1 MSHLLYRYELRIHA
15 PIDPISAVS
24 RLARFAEFGKFVV
37 YERDGTWTFAGGA
50 AGEIVLD
57 HEGFRVRW
65 SDCEHWLPFPAD
77 PARELAQILDRAP
90 VDDWS
95 LFGWTSFEYAYIQA
109 GLTGLV
115 GAGVLQHLVV
125 PQVEI
130 QLRADG
136 AVLRGGDRR
145 MLDVLADVVALPAE
159 EPALQPVSFAV
170 DKSGWEDYRAAVMA
184 VLTDIRNKRLSKA
197 IVSRIVPV
205 ELDIDLVSTYVV
217 GRRGNTPSRSFLFRL
232 DGLAAAG
239 FSPETV
245 VEVAHDGTV
254 VSHPLAG
261 TRALHL
267 DDPARNAQLRADLLT
282 DPKEIFEHAISVQSS
297 YEELKQIC
305 VSGTVKVDGFMQV
318 LERGSVQHLAS
329 AVGGK
334 LKNGRGPWDAFATLF
349 PAVTVSG
356 VPKLAAY
363 QAIHA
368 YESGP
373 RGLYSGS
380 VLAVD
385 SRGGLDAA
393 LVLRTVFQ
401 RNGRTWLQ
409 AGAGIV
415 ANSTPDR
422 EFEETCEKLR
432 SVARFLVPANPAAAS
447 GTEYKDDEPGTD
459 PSRALGNLL
468 GNPRLDART

>member
-1 MSHLLYRYELRIHA
+1 MSHLLYRHELRIHA

-24 RLARFAEFGKFVV
+24 RLARSATFGKFVI

-50 AGEIVLD
+50 AGEIMLD

-65 SDCEHWLPFPAD
+65 SDREHRLPFPTD
-77 PARELAQILDRAP
+77 PARELAQILDQAP
-90 VDDWS
+90 VADWS

-109 GLTGLV
+109 GLTGLI

-145 MLDVLADVVALPAE
+145 MLDVLADVVVLPVE
-159 EPALQPVSFAV
+159 EPTARPIPLVI
-170 DKSGWEDYRAAVMA
+170 DKSGWEEYRAAVTA
-184 VLTDIRNKRLSKA
+184 VITDIRNKRLSKA
-197 IVSRIVPV
+197 IVSRTVPV
-205 ELDIDLVSTYVV
+205 EFDVDLVSTYVA
-217 GRRGNTPSRSFLFRL
+217 GRRGNTPSRSFLFHL
-232 DGLAAAG
+232 GELAAAG

-245 VEVAHDGTV
+245 VEVAPDGTV

-267 DDPARNAQLRADLLT
+267 DDRARSAELRAELLT
-282 DPKEIFEHAISVQSS
+282 DPKEVFEHAISVQLA

-329 AVGGK
+329 AVGGR
-334 LKNGRGPWDAFATLF
+334 LKDSRGPWDAFATLF

-363 QAIHA
+363 RAIHA

-380 VLAVD
+380 VLAVN

-401 RNGRTWLQ
+401 RSGRTWLQ

-415 ANSTPDR
+415 TNSTPDR

-432 SVARFLVPANPAAAS
+432 SVARFLVPADPAAAP
-447 GTEYKDDEPGTD
+447 GTEHMDGDTETD
-459 PSRALGNLL
+459 RNAALGNS
-468 GNPRLDART
+468 RLDART

>member
-1 MSHLLYRYELRIHA
+1 MPHPLYRYELRIHA

-24 RLARFAEFGKFVV
+24 RLARSATFDKFVV
-37 YERDGTWTFAGGA
+37 YEHNGTWTFAGGA
-50 AGEIVLD
+50 TGEIVLD

-65 SDCEHWLPFPAD
+65 PDSEHRLPFPAD
-77 PARELAQILDRAP
+77 PARELAQILDHAP
-90 VDDWS
+90 VADWS
-95 LFGWTSFEYAYIQA
+95 LFGWTSFEYAYAQA
-109 GLTGLV
+109 GLTDLI
-115 GAGVLQHLVV
+115 GACMLAHLVV

-130 QLRADG
+130 ALRADG
-136 AVLRGGDRR
+136 VVLRGGDRR
-145 MLDVLADVVALPAE
+145 MLDVLADAVVLPPAE
-159 EPALQPVSFAV
+159 PTVLPVSCAL
-170 DKSGWEDYRAAVMA
+170 DESGCEEYRAAVLA
-184 VLTDIRNKRLSKA
+184 VIADIRDKRLSKA
-197 IVSRIVPV
+197 VVSRIVPV
-205 ELDIDLVSTYVV
+205 ELDIDLVSTYVA

-232 DGLAAAG
+232 GELAAAG

-245 VEVAHDGTV
+245 VEVAPDGTV

-261 TRALHL
+261 TRALYL
-267 DDPARNAQLRADLLT
+267 DDPARSAALRADLLT
-282 DPKEIFEHAISVQSS
+282 DPKEVFEHAISVQLA
-297 YEELKQIC
+297 YEELKRIC
-305 VSGTVKVDGFMQV
+305 VSGTVQIDGFMQV
-318 LERGSVQHLAS
+318 AERGSVQHLAS
-329 AVGGK
+329 VVGGR

-385 SRGGLDAA
+385 SCGRLDAA
-393 LVLRTVFQ
+393 LALRTVFQ

-415 ANSTPDR
+415 ANSTPER

-432 SVARFLVPANPAAAS
+432 SVARFLVPADPAAAP
-447 GTEYKDDEPGTD
+447 GTERTGDELGTD
-459 PSRALGNLL
+459 RNRAL
-468 GNPRLDART
+468 GNPRLDTRS

>member
-1 MSHLLYRYELRIHA
+1 MTRNGQSGDIAEPGKGGSMSRCLYRHEVRIHG
-15 PIDPISAVS
+15 PLDPISAVG
-24 RLARFAEFGKFVV
+24 RLARSAPFGKFVI
-37 YERDGTWTFAGGA
+37 YERAGTWTFAGGA
-50 AGEIVLD
+50 VGEIMLD

-65 SDCEHWLPFPAD
+65 WDREHRLPFPAD
-77 PARELAQILDRAP
+77 PARELARILGHAP

-95 LFGWTSFEYAYIQA
+95 LYGWTGFEYAYRQA

-136 AVLRGGDRR
+136 AMLRGSDHR
-145 MLDVLADVVALPAE
+145 MLKVLAEVIVRPAQ
-159 EPALQPVSFAV
+159 EPAAAPMPLVIDQSGSAEYRLAV
-170 DKSGWEDYRAAVMA
+170 KAVIA
-184 VLTDIRNKRLSKA
+184 DIRDKRLSKA
-197 IVSRIVPV
+197 IVSRTVPV
-205 ELDIDLVSTYVV
+205 EFDIDLVSTYVA

-232 DGLAAAG
+232 GELAAAG

-245 VEVAHDGTV
+245 VEVTPDGAV

-261 TRALHL
+261 TRALDL
-267 DDPARNAQLRADLLT
+267 DDRARSAQLRADLLT
-282 DPKEIFEHAISVQSS
+282 DPKEVFEHAISVQLA

-305 VSGTVKVDGFMQV
+305 VSGTVKVDDFMQV

-329 AVGGK
+329 TVGGQ
-334 LKNGRGPWDAFATLF
+334 LRDGRGPWDAFATLF
-349 PAVTVSG
+349 PAVTASG
-356 VPKLAAY
+356 IPKLAAY
-363 QAIHA
+363 RAIHA

-373 RGLYSGS
+373 RGLYSGA
-380 VLAVD
+380 VLAAD

-401 RNGRTWLQ
+401 RGGRTWLQ

-415 ANSTPDR
+415 AHSIPDR

-432 SVARFLVPANPAAAS
+432 SVAQFLVPAELTVAA
-447 GTEYKDDEPGTD
+447 EQHQRVP
-459 PSRALGNLL
+459 L
-468 GNPRLDART
+468 